1 MQPTESPL
9 AKDPMANGSIPEEAR
24 ALIGRKRTRSRY
36 VTEEEI
42 IRFAQATGNDVNRI
56 DGQIEAPLLFTQA
69 LAYEA
74 IPVEELPADGSPKE
88 LDVPLPAARAVGGSS
103 EYEIFRRV
111 RAGETINIT
120 SSLKNVFS
128 KQGRSGMLYFV
139 EVETDYADAK
149 GDPVARELATFIK
162 KV

>member
-1 MQPTESPL
+1 MEPTETPL
-9 AKDPMANGSIPEEAR
+9 AKNTIANGSIPEKAK
-24 ALIGRKRTRSRY
+24 ALIGLKRTRSHY

-42 IRFAQATGNDVNRI
+42 IRFAQATGNDVKQV
-56 DGQIEAPLLFTQA
+56 DGHIEAPLLFTQA

-74 IPVEELPADGSPKE
+74 IPVEDLPADGSPKE
-88 LDVPLPAARAVGGSS
+88 LDVPLPAERAVGGSS

-139 EVETDYADAK
+139 EVETHYADTK